1 MGLLHLYCG
10 DGKGKTTAAIGL
22 AIRGAGAGMRVHIVQ
37 FLKGRETAELA
48 ILAGIPQIT
57 VSRCEKDYGFTWSM
71 TSEEKEAITLEHN
84 RLLTE
89 AVQLETSGEVQMLIL
104 DEFVSVYRQGL
115 LDRALAEHLILQKPP
130 ALELVLTGRN
140 PDQKWIRA
148 ADYVSEIRAV
158 KHPYQKGIGARYGI
172 EY

>member
-22 AIRGAGAGMRVHIVQ
+22 AIRGAGAGMRVHMVQ

-57 VSRCEKDYGFTWSM
+57 VSRCEKDYGFTWNM
-71 TSEEKEAITLEHN
+71 TPEEKEAITLEHN
-84 RLLTE
+84 RLLAE
-89 AVQLETSGEVQMLIL
+89 VAQLVASGQIQMLIL
-104 DEFVSVYRQGL
+104 DEFVSVYRHGL
-115 LDRALAEHLILQKPP
+115 LDRELAERLILQKPP

-140 PDQKWIRA
+140 PDEKWIEA

-158 KHPYQKGIGARYGI
+158 KHPYERGIGARYGI

>member
-22 AIRGAGAGMRVHIVQ
+22 AIRAAGAGMQVHMVQ

-48 ILAGIPQIT
+48 ILEGIPRIT
-57 VSRCEKDYGFTWSM
+57 VSRCREDYGFTWNM
-71 TSEEKEAITLEHN
+71 TLEEKEAITLEHN

-89 AVQLETSGEVQMLIL
+89 AVQLVTSGAVQMLIL
-104 DEFVSVYRQGL
+104 DEMVSVYRHGL
-115 LDRALAEHLILQKPP
+115 VDRELAEQLILQKPP

-140 PDQKWIRA
+140 PEEKWIEA

>member
-57 VSRCEKDYGFTWSM
+57 VSRTMDLPG
-71 TSEEKEAITLEHN
+71 
-84 RLLTE
+84 
-89 AVQLETSGEVQMLIL
+89 V
-104 DEFVSVYRQGL
+104 
-115 LDRALAEHLILQKPP
+115 
-130 ALELVLTGRN
+130 
-140 PDQKWIRA
+140 
-148 ADYVSEIRAV
+148 
-158 KHPYQKGIGARYGI
+158 
-172 EY
+172 